1 MEATET
7 AEIATQQY
15 QVLLFYKY
23 VNIED
28 PETLADSL
36 RTLAKELELTGRVI
50 IAEEG
55 INGTLEGIVEN
66 TEIFSQKF
74 LQNPLF
80 SDVSVKRSTGNGEA
94 FPKLSI
100 KVREEI
106 VGTKFPMEDAYP
118 QMRTAPHIK
127 PEELREWFERGEDFK
142 IVDMR
147 NDYEYACGHFKGSI
161 DPGMQASRDLP
172 ERMSVLAP
180 LKNKKVITVCTG
192 GVRCEKM
199 SAYLLN
205 NGFEDVYQLE
215 DGIHGYM
222 EKYPGKDFVGAL
234 YTFDRRKTMHFG
246 DGEENGQKIAREIVG
261 TCYLC
266 EAKTEEYVNCA
277 NDYCHR
283 HFLACLNCQTGTK
296 TYCSELCKETA
307 GS

>member
-1 MEATET
+1 MK
-7 AEIATQQY
+7 Y

-28 PETLADSL
+28 PDGLADSL
-36 RTLAKELELTGRVI
+36 RALATELSLTGRVI
-50 IAEEG
+50 VAWEG
-55 INGTLEGIVEN
+55 INGTLEGTIEN
-66 TEIFSQKF
+66 TEAFTKKF
-74 LQNPLF
+74 LENPLF
-80 SDVSVKRSTGNGEA
+80 SDVNVKSSEGIGEA
-94 FPKLSI
+94 FPKLSV

-106 VGTKFPMEDAYP
+106 VGTHFPLEDACP
-118 QMRTAPHIK
+118 QVRTAPRIK
-127 PEELREWFERGEDFK
+127 AEVLRSWYEKGEDFT

-147 NDYEYACGHFKGSI
+147 NDYEYASGHFKGSI

-172 ERMSVLAP
+172 DRIAVLEP
-180 LKNKKVITVCTG
+180 LKKKKVLTVCTG
-192 GVRCEKM
+192 GIRCEKM

-222 EKYPGKDFVGAL
+222 QKYPGKDFVGAL
-234 YTFDRRKTMHFG
+234 YTFDKRKTMHFG
-246 DGEENGQKIAREIVG
+246 AGEDSEREIVG

-266 EAKTEEYVNCA
+266 EEKTEEYVNCA

-283 HFLACLNCQTGTK
+283 HFLACLNCQTGNK

-307 GS
+307 GSE

>member
-1 MEATET
+1 MK
-7 AEIATQQY
+7 Y
-15 QVLLFYKY
+15 QILLFYKY

-36 RTLAKELELTGRVI
+36 RTLAKKLQLTGRVI

-55 INGTLEGIVEN
+55 INGTLEGTIEN
-66 TEIFSQKF
+66 TEIFAQKF
-74 LQNPLF
+74 LENPFFL
-80 SDVSVKRSTGNGEA
+80 DVSVKRSEGTGEA

-106 VGTKFPMEDAYP
+106 VGTRYPQEDAYP
-118 QMRTAPHIK
+118 QMRTAPRITA
-127 PEELREWFERGEDFK
+127 EELREWFEKGEDFE

-147 NDYEYACGHFKGSI
+147 NDYEYASGHFKGSI

-172 ERMSVLAP
+172 EKLSLLEP
-180 LKNKKVITVCTG
+180 LKNKKVLTVCTG
-192 GVRCEKM
+192 GIRCEKM

-222 EKYPGKDFVGAL
+222 QKFPGKDFVGAL

-246 DGEENGQKIAREIVG
+246 GDENGQREIVG
-261 TCYLC
+261 ICYLC
-266 EAKTEEYVNCA
+266 EGKTENYTNCA
-277 NDYCHR
+277 NDFCHR
-283 HFLACLNCQTGTK
+283 HFLVCESCVAEDGRTT
-296 TYCSELCKETA
+296 CSDECMHALQSVA
-307 GS
+307 A

>member
-1 MEATET
+1 MNEQTG
-7 AEIATQQY
+7 Y

-36 RTLAKELELTGRVI
+36 RALAKELELTGRVI

-55 INGTLEGIVEN
+55 INGTLEGYTEK
-66 TEIFSQKF
+66 TEIFAQNF
-74 LQNPLF
+74 LENPLF
-80 SDVSVKRSTGNGEA
+80 SDVSVKRSEGTGDA

-106 VGTKFPMEDAYP
+106 VGTRYPQEDAYP
-118 QMRTAPHIK
+118 QMRTAPRVK
-127 PEELREWFERGEDFK
+127 AEELRAMFENKEDFT

-147 NDYEYACGHFKGSI
+147 NDYEYASGHFKDSI

-172 ERMSVLAP
+172 EKIKVLEP
-180 LKNKKVITVCTG
+180 WKKKKVITVCTG
-192 GVRCEKM
+192 GIRCEKM

-215 DGIHGYM
+215 DGIHRYM
-222 EKYPGKDFVGAL
+222 QKYPGKDFVGAL
-234 YTFDRRKTMHFG
+234 YTFDKRKTMHFG
-246 DGEENGQKIAREIVG
+246 GDENGQREIVG

-266 EAKTEEYVNCA
+266 EAKTENYTNCA
-277 NDYCHR
+277 NDFCHR
-283 HFLACLNCQTGTK
+283 HFLVCESCEAQDGRTT
-296 TYCSELCKETA
+296 CSEECTRTLQSVA
-307 GS
+307 A

>member
-1 MEATET
+1 ML
-7 AEIATQQY
+7 Y

-23 VNIED
+23 VNITD
-28 PETLADSL
+28 PDTLADTL
-36 RTLAKELELTGRVI
+36 RALATELSLTGRVI

-55 INGTLEGIVEN
+55 INGTLEGEVAS
-66 TEIFSQKF
+66 TEIFAEKF
-74 LQNPLF
+74 LENPLF
-80 SDVSVKRSTGNGEA
+80 SDVSVKRSEGTGEA

-106 VGTKFPMEDAYP
+106 VGTHFPQEEAYP
-118 QMRTAPHIK
+118 QMRTAPRIK
-127 PEELREWFERGEDFK
+127 PEELRAWYENGEDFT

-147 NDYEYACGHFKGSI
+147 NDYEYASGHFRNSV
-161 DPGMQASRDLP
+161 DPGLQASRDLP
-172 ERMSVLAP
+172 DRIAVLEP
-180 LKNKKVITVCTG
+180 LKNKKVLTVCTG
-192 GVRCEKM
+192 GIRCEKM

-234 YTFDRRKTMHFG
+234 YTFDRRKVMHFG
-246 DGEENGQKIAREIVG
+246 AGENAEREIVG

-266 EAKTEEYVNCA
+266 EAKTEEYVNCG

-296 TYCSELCKETA
+296 TYCSKLCKETA
-307 GS
+307 GSE